1 MFKLMAGAIMI
12 SFSPVFVKLTTVE
25 PTVSAFYRMFFGG
38 LALAALVMI
47 RREPVWFGGRA
58 LGIIAIAALFF
69 AGDLFFWHR
78 SILFVGPGLAT
89 LLANFQ
95 VFLLA
100 VAGLWLFRE
109 PLRWEI
115 AVSIPL
121 AMVGLSLLVGLDWFS
136 LTVDYRLGVGFGL
149 LAALCYAAYI
159 LCLRASRASQV
170 APSSI
175 AVIAPLSLYCAL
187 ILAAAVALQG
197 ESFGI
202 PSGRDAAVLLSY
214 GIVAQVLGW
223 VFISQGI
230 ARVRASQAGLILLL
244 QPTLSFVWDVT
255 LFGRQLTLLE
265 GAGALLAL
273 TAIYL
278 GSRQPRVSAVRK

>member
-1 MFKLMAGAIMI
+1 MAGAIMI
-12 SFSPVFVKLTTVE
+12 SFSAVFVKLTTVE

-38 LALAALVMI
+38 LILAALVVI
-47 RREPVWFGGRA
+47 RREPVWFGKRV
-58 LGIIAIAALFF
+58 LGIIAVAAVFF
-69 AGDLFFWHR
+69 AGDLFFWHH

-100 VAGLWLFRE
+100 LAGLWLFRE

-115 AVSIPL
+115 VVSIPL
-121 AMVGLSLLVGLDWFS
+121 AMAGLSLLVGMDWFS
-136 LTVDYRLGVGFGL
+136 LPGDYRLGVGFGL
-149 LAALCYAAYI
+149 LAAWCYAAYI
-159 LCLRASRASQV
+159 LCLRASRVSQV

-175 AVIAPLSLYCAL
+175 AVIAPLSLCCAL
-187 ILAAAVALQG
+187 ILAVVVVVQG
-197 ESFGI
+197 ESFVI
-202 PSGRDAAVLLSY
+202 PSGKDAAVLLSY

-230 ARVRASQAGLILLL
+230 ARVSASQAGLILLL

-255 LFGRQLTLLE
+255 FFGRQFTPVE

-273 TAIYL
+273 MAIYL
-278 GSRQPRVSAVRK
+278 GSRQPVRQ

>member
-1 MFKLMAGAIMI
+1 MI
-12 SFSPVFVKLTTVE
+12 SFSAVFVKLTTVE

-38 LALAALVMI
+38 LILAALVAM
-47 RREPVWFGGRA
+47 RREPIWFGKQA
-58 LGIIAIAALFF
+58 LGIIAIAAVFF
-69 AGDLFFWHR
+69 AGDLFFWHH

-100 VAGLWLFRE
+100 LAGLWLFRE

-115 AVSIPL
+115 AASIPL
-121 AMVGLSLLVGLDWFS
+121 AMVGLSLLVGADWLS
-136 LTVDYRLGVGFGL
+136 LPGDYRLGVGFGL
-149 LAALCYAAYI
+149 LTALCYATYI
-159 LCLRASRASQV
+159 LCLRASRVSQV

-175 AVIAPLSLYCAL
+175 AVIAPLSLCCAL
-187 ILAAAVALQG
+187 ILAVVVIVQG
-197 ESFGI
+197 ESFMI

-214 GIVAQVLGW
+214 GVVAQVLGW

-230 ARVRASQAGLILLL
+230 ASVSASQAGLILLL
-244 QPTLSFVWDVT
+244 QPTLSFVWDIT
-255 LFGRQLTLLE
+255 FFGRQFTALE
-265 GAGALLAL
+265 SVGALLAL

-278 GSRQPRVSAVRK
+278 GSRQPVRQ